1 MKVMFLK
8 QFFLTF
14 IAAAILTFFASAP
27 SSAGVFDDGA
37 AFTVAKTVK
46 LGRGS
51 ASSFGDM
58 SQIGAGSTI
67 ETIKNCDP
75 NCISCNKSTGIC
87 SKCDATHYL
96 YDNAC
101 QTCPQYATCNGTP
114 NMTCPTPGY
123 FQMDRKC
130 YACSSAIQHCTAC
143 EGATKC
149 TACESPYVVS
159 DAGICEQ
166 PPTCGAAV
174 MQVNNDVASATDAA
188 TFYSA
193 LSSGK
198 SIILIENDMTVSAST
213 SLGSKKLVGPKYF
226 SDIAICA
233 SMATPTLTHAA
244 GEKLTVSGGEI
255 DTVNLKFLTSN
266 TTDMAVA
273 GYGTI
278 KNSTITANQVK
289 YVVQATGG
297 KMTFSG
303 TNTIS
308 ASTAS
313 DSGTSALLN
322 APASTDT
329 IEITNG
335 TTTVNGKAT
344 YIAYVNEGKMTIASS
359 GTFVSNANAYYG
371 IEMYGGIFTGNGP
384 LKVYGTAAY
393 AIQQWGVHS
402 SKKPSINLNA
412 NGNVLTSYYS
422 GIYAT
427 DGSVKIAGSTTINFI
442 ANPNSSDNSSRTAFN
457 MHEVYSNSV
466 ITLTITAPVT
476 ITGLTKSYDSQYPSS
491 TGDSIL
497 YLVGGTLS
505 LNSTVESKTNIGKIL
520 LNGDSMSIGSSGAL
534 LGSNFMYGYKR
545 TVSVS
550 AGAKMKIGGVCK
562 KAASGGTMTTP
573 DYNSGVTS
581 PIAPFTSG
589 C

>member
-1 MKVMFLK
+1 MKAVFIKEKIL
-8 QFFLTF
+8 FF
-14 IAAAILTFFASAP
+14 IAAAIITFFPSAP
-27 SSAGVFDDGA
+27 SGAGIFNDDA

-58 SQIGAGSTI
+58 SGLGSGSTVEI
-67 ETIKNCDP
+67 VKDCDP
-75 NCISCNKSTGIC
+75 RCISCNKSTGVC
-87 SKCDATHYL
+87 SKCDSSYYL
-96 YDNAC
+96 SDNAC
-101 QTCPQYATCNGTP
+101 TACPANATCNGSP
-114 NMTCPTPGY
+114 DMTCPTPAY
-123 FQMDRKC
+123 FQMDKKC
-130 YACSSAIQHCTAC
+130 YACSSAIQYCKACT
-143 EGATKC
+143 GANKC
-149 TACESPYVVS
+149 TACEDPYVVS
-159 DAGICEQ
+159 QTGQCEL

-174 MQVNNDVASATDAA
+174 MQTNNDVAAPTDAA
-188 TFYSA
+188 SFYAA

-198 SIILIENDMTVSAST
+198 NIILVENNMTVAAST

-226 SDIAICA
+226 SDVAICA
-233 SMATPTLTHAA
+233 STATPTLTYGNSAS
-244 GEKLTVSGGEI
+244 LTISGGEI
-255 DTVNLKFLTSN
+255 SQLNLSFQTSN
-266 TTDMAVA
+266 KDMIAMS
-273 GYGTI
+273 GTGTI
-278 KNSTITANQVK
+278 KNSAISANQVK

-303 TNTIS
+303 TNTVS

-313 DSGTSALLN
+313 DSSTSALLN
-322 APASTDT
+322 APAAADT
-329 IEITNG
+329 LEFTNG
-335 TTTVNGKAT
+335 TTTVSGKAT
-344 YIAYVNEGKMTIASS
+344 YIAYVNEGKMTINSS
-359 GTFVSNANAYYG
+359 ATFVSNANAYYG
-371 IEMYGGIFTGNGP
+371 VEMYGGTFTANGP
-384 LKVYGTAAY
+384 VKIYGSVAY
-393 AIQQWGVHS
+393 ALQQWGVHS
-402 SKKPSINLNA
+402 SKKPSIILNA
-412 NGNVLTSYYS
+412 SGNILTSYYT

-427 DGSVKIAGSTTINFI
+427 DGSVKVAGSTTMNFI
-442 ANPNSSDNSSRTAFN
+442 ANPNSSDGSSRTAFN

-466 ITLTITAPVT
+466 ISLSVTAPVT
-476 ITGLTKSYDSQYPSS
+476 ITGLNKSYDSKYPSS

-534 LGSNFMYGYKR
+534 LGANFMYGYKR

-581 PIAPFTSG
+581 PISPFTSG